1 MTRPTLHTRR
11 ARLPR
16 RLAVA
21 AFVLALAM
29 VGFAATVASL
39 ASLAVPS
46 PAAPTVTTAP
56 GDVPTP
62 AGLPVPEPVAS
73 SVGGGR

>member
-1 MTRPTLHTRR
+1 MTRPTRTTRHGGHVPA
-11 ARLPR
+11 ARWPR

-46 PAAPTVTTAP
+46 PAAPTVTTSYI
-56 GDVPTP
+56 
-62 AGLPVPEPVAS
+62 PVPAHPPVTS
-73 SVGGGR
+73 SGGGR